1 MGVVAVVAAGALCV
15 PSAVAADSPGYWY
28 VDDTGVRD
36 AWAQGVTGEGVK
48 VAVVDDEMISD
59 YPGFAGA
66 DVSFK
71 AAIKHGDSCSTS
83 KDYNGDI
90 VTGRRT
96 IKADDA
102 GRKAGDGGI
111 YTTHGTNMMAF
122 IVGNGQ
128 GYDGNPGVLGSAP
141 KASVTSYAKGF
152 ATTGLLDGVIVP
164 CMDSDDAPISG
175 PDSIRA
181 AAENGA
187 RIISLSIDQNITGLG
202 VPSIMYA
209 VRHGVIMVTGRGN
222 DPVKGTKDLVGKPG
236 AMNEFP
242 GQVVT
247 NMVDRDGNIDK
258 STDVMD
264 GNVTTLSPGVD
275 VLRYNKAED
284 KAPQIMGGGTS
295 VATAV
300 LSGYLA
306 LVLSRWPEA
315 TGNQVLQ
322 SLIRNTKGNDS
333 GEAKLDPEH
342 RRGFGEV
349 DLRRL
354 LEVDPTQYPDINPI
368 LQWQVETSEKHE
380 ETRGMYTSHA
390 DWKDY
395 SYGQTDPFDGDD
407 GERPIEVPKEAELVG
422 QELDRQVK
430 AWKKVE
436 QCRADGGS
444 DCMRYSATNTADEAD
459 RSTPLPDTGGGKAV
473 SSGLPSWFWWAVG
486 GGAGVLVLAIGGVV
500 LAVVLARR
508 KRSRGR
514 HGGPGN
520 SGPGAPPMP
529 PAPPVLPMPPMTGR
543 PGVNVPAVPSRLPQG
558 PAVPSPYGKGV
569 ETTGLNMGQVPVPS
583 AMPRRMPYPGNGSIP
598 DSPNPTQHQQQ

>member
-48 VAVVDDEMISD
+48 VAVVDDQAVSD
-59 YPGFAGA
+59 YPGFAG
-66 DVSFK
+66 VKTEYK
-71 AAIKHGDSCSTS
+71 AEIVHGNSCT
-83 KDYNGDI
+83 
-90 VTGRRT
+90 
-96 IKADDA
+96 ADDSYQEIKVQ
-102 GRKAGDGGI
+102 GKRTMTKTDSDRKAGDGGI

-141 KASVTSYAKGF
+141 KASVVFYAKGF
-152 ATTGLLDGVIVP
+152 PTPGLMEGGIPVP
-164 CMDSDDAPISG
+164 CIDEDKDSLSNSF
-175 PDSIRA
+175 SIQQA
-181 AAENGA
+181 AKAGA
-187 RIISLSIDQNITGLG
+187 RIVSMSMSGNSAEIPYL
-202 VPSIMYA
+202 MYA
-209 VRHGVIMVTGRGN
+209 VRHGVIMVTPRGN
-222 DPVKGTKDLVGKPG
+222 DPVEGTRDLVGKPETI
-236 AMNEFP
+236 NEFP
-242 GQVVT
+242 GQVVV
-247 NMVDRDGNIDK
+247 NMVDRDGNIDR

-264 GNVTTLSPGVD
+264 GNVVVLSPGVD
-275 VLRYNKAED
+275 VLRYGDTGD
-284 KAPQIMGGGTS
+284 KEPKVSGGGTS
-295 VATAV
+295 SATAI

-407 GERPIEVPKEAELVG
+407 GEWPISVPKEAELVG

-459 RSTPLPDTGGGKAV
+459 KSTPLPDTGYTRGGRTY
-473 SSGLPSWFWWAVG
+473 GTLPSWFGWAVG
-486 GGAGVLVLAIGGVV
+486 GGVGAAMLVAGGVV
-500 LAVVLARR
+500 LAVVLAKRR
-508 KRSRGR
+508 RSRGR

-520 SGPGAPPMP
+520 SGPGV
-529 PAPPVLPMPPMTGR
+529 PPVPPVPPMPPMTGR
-543 PGVNVPAVPSRLPQG
+543 PGVNAPAVPGRLSQG
-558 PAVPSPYGKGV
+558 PTVPSPYGG
-569 ETTGLNMGQVPVPS
+569 GAYAG
-583 AMPRRMPYPGNGSIP
+583 
-598 DSPNPTQHQQQ
+598 